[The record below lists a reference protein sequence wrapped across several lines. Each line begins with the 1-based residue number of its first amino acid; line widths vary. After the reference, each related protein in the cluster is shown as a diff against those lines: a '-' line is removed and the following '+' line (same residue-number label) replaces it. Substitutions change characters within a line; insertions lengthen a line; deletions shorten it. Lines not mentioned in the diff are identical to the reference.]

1 MKRRGETIGTNP
13 VFPVA
18 LLVLWCMLQKSL
30 LFVIFTFFISAE
42 LGDKERITVKVEFAE
57 KHINSELH
65 FAEYL
70 FLLKPFL
77 LQK

>member
-1 MKRRGETIGTNP
+1 MVYVTKES
-13 VFPVA
+13 
-18 LLVLWCMLQKSL
+18 SL
-30 LFVIFTFFISAE
+30 CYIYIFYFSRV
-42 LGDKERITVKVEFAE
+42 DKERITVKVEFAE